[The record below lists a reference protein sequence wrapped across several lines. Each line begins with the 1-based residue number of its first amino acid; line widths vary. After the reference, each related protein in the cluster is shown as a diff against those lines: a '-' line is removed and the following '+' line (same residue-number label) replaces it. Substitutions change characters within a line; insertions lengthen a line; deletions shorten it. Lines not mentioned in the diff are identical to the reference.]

1 MIGVSSPERC
11 TSAIHDP
18 QPPLIGPF
26 SERIRSHRDEPER
39 PWADPIY
46 CAETLSEAFL
56 YLPTCEYFKSAF
68 MWRTEQKLVNERIV
82 QYKTA
87 TRIKPI
93 YYVIDGEQEIYTST
107 CVLFQSAFP
116 LPDLPTA
123 VVPNS
128 PGAVSATSGAQ
139 SMPPS
144 LTQTLSR
151 EQKTSNLNTHTT
163 AVAQD
168 LVRILYAALTNY
180 YWYRTSLCKHPLSFC
195 YSRTVPSPKC
205 K

>member
-1 MIGVSSPERC
+1 MIGVLSPERC

-56 YLPTCEYFKSAF
+56 YLPTCEYFKSVF
-68 MWRTEQKLVNERIV
+68 MGRTEQKLVNKRIV

-93 YYVIDGEQEIYTST
+93 YYVIDGDPEIYTST

-123 VVPNS
+123 VVRTRLAPCRQ
-128 PGAVSATSGAQ
+128 PVGH
-139 SMPPS
+139 
-144 LTQTLSR
+144 
-151 EQKTSNLNTHTT
+151 NL
-163 AVAQD
+163 
-168 LVRILYAALTNY
+168 
-180 YWYRTSLCKHPLSFC
+180 CHPLSRRRC
-195 YSRTVPSPKC
+195 RESRRRLI
-205 K
+205 